1 MNMWAVITE
10 QVDLSLLTTILR
22 REDTEM
28 KNGLVKKMVIVM
40 TGAVLFAGILTG
52 CGKTK
57 EAPAQDA
64 PAGEKETTDMVSE
77 EAEKNDAPETKEP
90 EQPQEKVELTVL
102 AAASLTDVCNELK
115 TIYENQNPNV
125 TVNISYGGSGALQT
139 QIEEGAPADVF
150 ISAAMKQM
158 TALDEKNLMDS
169 ESIVKLLENKVVL
182 IVPSK
187 SDISVTSFED
197 AATDAVKIIG
207 LGEPGSVPVG
217 QYSEEIFG
225 SLNILDAV
233 KAKANYGSDV
243 RTVLSW
249 VETSAVD
256 CGVVYATDAYTS
268 KDVKIVCEAPEGSCK
283 KVIYPAG
290 IVAASE
296 KKEAAAAWLAF
307 IQNEESMKLFES
319 YGFSK
324 APN

>member
-1 MNMWAVITE
+1 MNKALLKKIAV
-10 QVDLSLLTTILR
+10 
-22 REDTEM
+22 
-28 KNGLVKKMVIVM
+28 VM
-40 TGAVLFAGILTG
+40 TGATLFTGALAG
-52 CGKTK
+52 CGKTQQ
-57 EAPAQDA
+57 APAQDA
-64 PAGEKETTDMVSE
+64 PAGEKEVTNNIPEETT
-77 EAEKNDAPETKEP
+77 EAAAPETKAP
-90 EQPQEKVELTVL
+90 EAPAEKVELTVL

-115 TIYENQNPNV
+115 AIYEKANPNV

-158 TALDEKNLMDS
+158 NALKDENLMDN
-169 ESIVKLLENKVVL
+169 ESIVQLLENKVVL

-187 SDISVTSFED
+187 SDIAITSFED
-197 AATDAVKIIG
+197 AATDAVKMIG

-225 SLNILDAV
+225 SLGILDAV

-290 IVAASE
+290 IVVASE
-296 KKEAAAAWLAF
+296 KKDAAAAWLEF
-307 IQNEESMKLFES
+307 IQSDESMKLFES